1 MRLRDP
7 TADPRI
13 GTELAGYRIEAV
25 LGHGGMGIVYLA
37 DDPRLDRKV
46 ALKLLSPELANDPA
60 FRRRFLDESRRAA
73 AIEHPSI
80 VPVHEA
86 GDAAGVLY
94 IAMRYVRGTDLGAV
108 LDRERRL
115 PPER

>member
-37 DDPRLDRKV
+37 QDPRLDRK
-46 ALKLLSPELANDPA
+46 
-60 FRRRFLDESRRAA
+60 
-73 AIEHPSI
+73 ICI
-80 VPVHEA
+80 
-86 GDAAGVLY
+86 
-94 IAMRYVRGTDLGAV
+94 
-108 LDRERRL
+108 
-115 PPER
+115 